1 MSRRVVFVPE
11 PIAPAGMDLL
21 GTHCDIIAPWQTGQS
36 AGEIPAEADAAL
48 VRIYRVDAE
57 RVAAAP
63 NLRVVAKHGVG
74 LDNID
79 IPAASARQVAVLWTP
94 EANAEG
100 VAQHAIALMLA
111 LTNRVKEA
119 DAGVRAGRFGERM
132 AWGSV
137 EVSERTLGIVGLGR
151 IGRRSARKA
160 ALGLGMNV
168 LAYDPYVDRSTYDG
182 PAVFVDALDE
192 LLSRADVV
200 TLHVPLTDETRHI
213 INADSLAHMRAESYL
228 VNTARGAAVDEEALA
243 EALSAGRCGHRRICP
258 RAARSS
264 APSAER
270 PQCAADAARSRAVR
284 PRASPRGDGSCSG
297 DSRCAAGPTSA
308 QSGKSGSASPPIGA
322 TTRLNRYPVTEAF
335 TRWNTDH

>member
-21 GTHCDIIAPWQTGQS
+21 GSHCDIIAPWQTGQP
-36 AGEIPAEADAAL
+36 AGEIPTEADAAL

-119 DAGVRAGRFGERM
+119 
-132 AWGSV
+132 
-137 EVSERTLGIVGLGR
+137 
-151 IGRRSARKA
+151 
-160 ALGLGMNV
+160 
-168 LAYDPYVDRSTYDG
+168 
-182 PAVFVDALDE
+182 
-192 LLSRADVV
+192 
-200 TLHVPLTDETRHI
+200 H
-213 INADSLAHMRAESYL
+213 
-228 VNTARGAAVDEEALA
+228 
-243 EALSAGRCGHRRICP
+243 
-258 RAARSS
+258 
-264 APSAER
+264 
-270 PQCAADAARSRAVR
+270 
-284 PRASPRGDGSCSG
+284 
-297 DSRCAAGPTSA
+297 
-308 QSGKSGSASPPIGA
+308 
-322 TTRLNRYPVTEAF
+322 
-335 TRWNTDH
+335 

>member
-21 GTHCDIIAPWQTGQS
+21 GSYCDIIAPWQTGQP

-48 VRIYRVDAE
+48 VRIYRVDAK

-111 LTNRVKEA
+111 LTNKVKEA
-119 DAGVRAGRFGERM
+119 DAGVRAGRFDERM

-151 IGRRSARKA
+151 IGRRTARKA

-200 TLHVPLTDETRHI
+200 TLHVPLTDETRRI
-213 INADSLAHMRAESYL
+213 IDADSLAHMRPESYL

-243 EALSAGRCGHRRICP
+243 EALSAGRLAG
-258 RAARSS
+258 AAIDVFAQEPPDPAHPLQS
-264 APSAER
+264 APNALLTPHVAGLS
-270 PQCAADAARSRAVR
+270 DRALVR
-284 PRASPRGDGSCSG
+284 VA
-297 DSRCAAGPTSA
+297 
-308 QSGKSGSASPPIGA
+308 
-322 TTRLNRYPVTEAF
+322 TEAAQGILDVLQGRQPRSPVNPEIF
-335 TRWNTDH
+335 PLKF